1 MMFFAALM
9 VCGSLWAQDV
19 LTVVYATSDDGFV
32 NVRQRPSAKAK
43 IVEKLWMFNHGLG
56 NGIWHG
62 QQGKWTKVSVGNVT
76 GWCFTKYVGS
86 QNWYSGNGQR
96 VLVATKEET
105 PLYRENYEDG
115 KPDIFFGTVK
125 RGTILADVFQED
137 ADNYIL
143 MTAHDNLFIRK
154 TDAEA
159 RERK

>member
-1 MMFFAALM
+1 MFLAALM
-9 VCGSLWAQDV
+9 MCGSLWAQDV

-32 NVRQRPSAKAK
+32 NVRQQPSAKAK
-43 IVEKLWMFNHGLG
+43 IIGKLWLFNHGLG
-56 NGIWHG
+56 DGIWRG
-62 QQGKWTKVSVGNVT
+62 QQGKWTKVSVGSVT

-115 KPDIFFGTVK
+115 KPDVFFGTVK

-159 RERK
+159 R